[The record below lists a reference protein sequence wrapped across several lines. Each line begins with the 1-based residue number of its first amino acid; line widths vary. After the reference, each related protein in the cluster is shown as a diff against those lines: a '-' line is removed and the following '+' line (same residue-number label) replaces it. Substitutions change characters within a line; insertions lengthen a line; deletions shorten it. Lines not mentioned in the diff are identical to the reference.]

1 MIHNGFRLDYQAC
14 RTHLEERLAEPAPGR
29 VQLLTGPRQVGKT
42 TLLLDLAR
50 QYGDP
55 AVYAA
60 CDGPEAGLP
69 GFWERLWETA
79 QDRTRQYKK
88 AFLFLDEVQHVARW
102 SMRSRG
108 SGTVSGVEGYRST
121 SSQPAPLRCGSG
133 PGHERV

>member
-1 MIHNGFRLDYQAC
+1 M
-14 RTHLEERLAEPAPGR
+14 
-29 VQLLTGPRQVGKT
+29 
-42 TLLLDLAR
+42 R

-79 QDRTRQYKK
+79 QDRARQHKK

-102 SMRSRG
+102 SMRLKGEWDRIRRRRIPLHVVATGSSALRLGAGLRESRLKSMESSRG
-108 SGTVSGVEGYRST
+108 AGETGRW
-121 SSQPAPLRCGSG
+121 R
-133 PGHERV
+133 